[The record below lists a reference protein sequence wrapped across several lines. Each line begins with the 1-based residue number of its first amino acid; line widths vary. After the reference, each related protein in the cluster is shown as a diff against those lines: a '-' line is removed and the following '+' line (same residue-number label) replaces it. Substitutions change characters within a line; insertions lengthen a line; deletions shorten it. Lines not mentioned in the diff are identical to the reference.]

1 MQMNKPID
9 ITTFKFQFFLD
20 DEMEKLKKHRR
31 YSEIYYNEKNMIN
44 IKRKR
49 IMSKI
54 QQSCE
59 NISLN
64 KKNGF

>member
-20 DEMEKLKKHRR
+20 DEMEKLKKHGR